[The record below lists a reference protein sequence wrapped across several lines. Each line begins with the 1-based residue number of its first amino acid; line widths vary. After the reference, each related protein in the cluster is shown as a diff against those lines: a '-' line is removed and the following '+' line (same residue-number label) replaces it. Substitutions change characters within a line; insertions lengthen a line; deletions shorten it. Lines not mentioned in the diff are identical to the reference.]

1 MKAMTDNIKIE
12 NKRLY
17 LITDRTLCRSGG
29 PSWSGRLVAAVEE
42 ALEAGVRMVQ
52 LREKDLGS
60 EELLSLA
67 RELRELTDRYEALL
81 LINGRIDIALA
92 IEADGVHLAH
102 KAFTPGVAL
111 SLLEQG
117 AIIGVSCHSLAE
129 ALVAEDGG
137 ASFITFGPVYHTPSK
152 ARYGEPVGTGPLKEA
167 SKALTIP
174 IYAIGGIDAERIKEV
189 TAAGAYGAAV
199 ISAIIKGPDVL
210 KQTKALLKALE
221 PEHT

>member
-1 MKAMTDNIKIE
+1 MTED
-12 NKRLY
+12 KRLY
-17 LITDRTLCRSGG
+17 LITDRTLCRSD
-29 PSWSGRLVAAVEE
+29 RLVAAVEE

-67 RELRELTDRYEALL
+67 LELRELTDRYEASL
-81 LINGRIDIALA
+81 LINGRVDIALA
-92 IEADGVHLAH
+92 IEADGVHLGQ
-102 KAFTPGVAL
+102 KAFTPSTAL
-111 SLLEQG
+111 TLLEQG

-137 ASFITFGPVYHTPSK
+137 ANYITLGPVYPTPSK
-152 ARYGEPVGTGPLKEA
+152 ARYGAPVGTGPLREA
-167 SKALTIP
+167 AKALNIP
-174 IYAIGGIDAERIKEV
+174 IYAIGGIDAERIGEV

-199 ISAIIKGPDVL
+199 ISAVLKGPDVL

-221 PEHT
+221 PEHM

>member
-1 MKAMTDNIKIE
+1 MGEIE

-17 LITDRTLCRSGG
+17 LITDRTLCSGG
-29 PSWSGRLVAAVEE
+29 LVAAVEE

-67 RELRELTDRYEALL
+67 RELRELTDRYEAFL
-81 LINGRIDIALA
+81 LINGRIDIALTV
-92 IEADGVHLAH
+92 EADGVHLAH
-102 KAFTPGVAL
+102 KDFTPGVAL
-111 SLLEQG
+111 SLLQQE

-137 ASFITFGPVYHTPSK
+137 ANFITFGPVYPTPSK
-152 ARYGEPVGTGPLKEA
+152 ARYGAPLGTGPLKEA
-167 SKALTIP
+167 AKALDIP
-174 IYAIGGIDAERIKEV
+174 IYAIGGIDTERMGEV

-199 ISAIIKGPDVL
+199 ISAILKGPDVL
-210 KQTKALLKALE
+210 KQTEALLEGLE
-221 PEHT
+221 SEHT